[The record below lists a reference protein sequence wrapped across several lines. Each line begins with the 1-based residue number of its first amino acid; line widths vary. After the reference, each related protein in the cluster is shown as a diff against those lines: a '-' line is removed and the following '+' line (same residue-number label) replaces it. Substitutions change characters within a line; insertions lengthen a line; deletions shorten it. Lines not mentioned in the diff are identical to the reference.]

1 MKKLIV
7 LVILVLATCNTG
19 KACRIITNFDIAR
32 WYLDADLVLICNV
45 IHTDT
50 ILVHHH
56 DSLVTDGFHEIYDVL
71 REKYHLS
78 VDSII
83 KSNKLTVGTT
93 DTIFTPLF
101 STDRI
106 QQKIE
111 FRELNENGD
120 SIFIGEVKGFTDF
133 NDYSYFRIRSM
144 EKQLVML
151 HQTQLGYVIDYRTEL
166 DPYIMDLISEVNRK
180 GESYFTSFL
189 EPEVDT
195 LPVYDHYCQSMNP
208 YEIDTTTFKYE
219 KDTLYIRNVK
229 REFCCPGNLLALV
242 KNGIDTLKIKVINP
256 SDVDCLCDCSYGYT
270 VKIRMAPFESLNLKI
285 NGEDFHITKEDLES
299 KSKDILL
306 QAPCIFPNP
315 FKDKLHI
322 TGLQPKKIEIVN
334 MNGEIQ
340 NIEIRDLQNI
350 DVSILTP
357 GLYIL
362 SAYLDKDIWKE
373 KIIKK

>member
-7 LVILVLATCNTG
+7 LVILVLAICNTG

-83 KSNKLTVGTT
+83 KSNKLTVGTM

-151 HQTQLGYVIDYRTEL
+151 HQTPLGYVIDYRTEL

-219 KDTLYIRNVK
+219 NDTLYIRNVK

-242 KNGIDTLKIKVINP
+242 KNGIDSLKINVINP

-362 SAYLDKDIWKE
+362 SVYLDKDIWKE